1 MEKFSDHKLLTNQSS
16 YQSLRNFKK
25 MIPHQRDHLF
35 AILNK
40 LPTRKRQAVLEKMIY
55 LSERDY
61 VKILGEQGKTSS
73 DLRSKMMA
81 DYARIQLPNA
91 DQPKRLIVDNFWDGW
106 PDE

>member
-1 MEKFSDHKLLTNQSS
+1 MQEFSDHKLLTNQSS

-61 VKILGEQGKTSS
+61 VKILGEQGKLSPAFR
-73 DLRSKMMA
+73 DKMMA